1 MKKLTTPW
9 GLSILSILLYIA
21 SNAILLIISVNNI
34 LKIPEPKI
42 ITKEAQIAKVFDLN
56 SNEIKNLIKE
66 LKSEKEKLKNREKD
80 LLELRKQ
87 IAQEKEALLLV
98 KNEIEN
104 LKDRVSATIYQINE
118 SEKKNFDDLVSF
130 YSQLGSENALKIIN
144 QFDDLYLAKLL
155 YLMDID
161 TKLQFFE
168 KITQQSPARAKKL
181 LEMLRKFI
189 PTEKVS

>member
-1 MKKLTTPW
+1 MNKLTTPW
-9 GLSILSILLYIA
+9 GLSILSIILYIV
-21 SNAILLIISVNNI
+21 SNSLLLILSVNSI

-42 ITKEAQIAKVFDLN
+42 ITKEAQIAQVFDLN
-56 SNEIKNLIKE
+56 SIEIKNLIEE
-66 LKSEKEKLKNREKD
+66 LKSEKAKLKHREKD

-98 KNEIEN
+98 KNEIET
-104 LKDRVSATIYQINE
+104 LKDRVSATIYQINA

-155 YLMDID
+155 YLMDIE

-189 PTEKVS
+189 PAQNVS